1 NRAISFERGVL
12 SPYIDASYR
21 HESGNDGYM
30 LRPRVVGAGA
40 FGPTVEINDPD
51 RNFARVDLGLSWV
64 FLSGQQLFVS
74 YSTLLAESDTTRH
87 SIFFGFRGEF

>member
-1 NRAISFERGVL
+1 
-12 SPYIDASYR
+12 
-21 HESGNDGYM
+21 
-30 LRPRVVGAGA
+30 
-40 FGPTVEINDPD
+40 VEINDPD